1 MSRRTRRLKTARRHR
16 RSTAGKIL
24 PPLDVRSN
32 KQLKEFERIIKQGG
46 ITFVLVWAPWCDH
59 CHKFMPHFDA
69 AAAAPNRS
77 VQAIKVEE
85 SMLPAVNKILTS
97 NINKSAAPLNVEG
110 YPSIIVVDN
119 KGNKVTDI
127 EAVKDTETMKKAM
140 ENAGPLA
147 ITAGIT
153 SDRPINAPYTSA
165 PYTSARP
172 INAALIN
179 TPYTNINM
187 GENELKGSINIANT
201 KKNSVPSAAAAASTT
216 APTKMKTMQTM
227 PTSLKKLSQEA
238 IDVTSLVTPITPPNP
253 YNDTES
259 IVNKK
264 IGGGGNGSQAASNG
278 GSLYASLLRA
288 SYTLAPTA
296 ALLASAAIVMRKTKR
311 VKRAKRAKKTLRK
324 TVKSRSSRSSRRSR
338 SSRSS
343 RRR

>member
-153 SDRPINAPYTSA
+153 SDRPINAG
-165 PYTSARP
+165 P
-172 INAALIN
+172 INTRPIN

-201 KKNSVPSAAAAASTT
+201 KKNSVPSAAAASTT
-216 APTKMKTMQTM
+216 APTKMKTMQTMQTMQTM

-296 ALLASAAIVMRKTKR
+296 ALLASAAIVMRRTKR

>member
-153 SDRPINAPYTSA
+153 SDRPINAG
-165 PYTSARP
+165 P
-172 INAALIN
+172 INTRPIN

-311 VKRAKRAKKTLRK
+311 AKRAKKTLRK
-324 TVKSRSSRSSRRSR
+324 TVKSRRSR